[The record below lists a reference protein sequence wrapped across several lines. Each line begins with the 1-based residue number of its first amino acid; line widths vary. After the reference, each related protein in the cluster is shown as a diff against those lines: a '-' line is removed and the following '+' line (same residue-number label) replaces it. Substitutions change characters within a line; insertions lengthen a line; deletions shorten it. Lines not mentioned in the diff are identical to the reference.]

1 MVLFI
6 GLLGCLCLWGL
17 PTSAKIPAPLRS
29 AAQGQEAKQDQL
41 SPSTLTTTMYG
52 GNGGHNNSDSINDGS
67 LVIID
72 QTNAATTLVGHPDG
86 VSRLTGL
93 AFDSTGA
100 LFASTIGAGGFP
112 PPPPPVLTST
122 LPLAMCG
129 EAESALQPAK
139 SRAEKT
145 AASFMAREG

>member
-1 MVLFI
+1 MFNPR
-6 GLLGCLCLWGL
+6 LGKYYPTYFVIVILACLCAWTILSSFS
-17 PTSAKIPAPLRS
+17 TSAKGPAHGRSKLDGPQQREGPLN
-29 AAQGQEAKQDQL
+29 
-41 SPSTLTTTMYG
+41 LTTTMYG

-72 QTNAATTLVGHPDG
+72 QTNAAITLVGHPDG

-122 LPLAMCG
+122 LITI
-129 EAESALQPAK
+129 S
-139 SRAEKT
+139 SV
-145 AASFMAREG
+145 

>member
-1 MVLFI
+1 
-6 GLLGCLCLWGL
+6 
-17 PTSAKIPAPLRS
+17 
-29 AAQGQEAKQDQL
+29 
-41 SPSTLTTTMYG
+41 MYG

-100 LFASTIGAGGFP
+100 LVAQRIGWVVGGVNGFQRAYFEIP
-112 PPPPPVLTST
+112 NLPV
-122 LPLAMCG
+122 
-129 EAESALQPAK
+129 
-139 SRAEKT
+139 
-145 AASFMAREG
+145 AAQYRVTVWDYTFHQSPGSGWI

>member
-1 MVLFI
+1 MIAAIRRGHLHHFSRRCPPNATRSVSLFFTHSLQLRRNQMFPLRLKRHTRRLVVVLLI

-67 LVIID
+67 LVII
-72 QTNAATTLVGHPDG
+72 
-86 VSRLTGL
+86 
-93 AFDSTGA
+93 
-100 LFASTIGAGGFP
+100 
-112 PPPPPVLTST
+112 
-122 LPLAMCG
+122 
-129 EAESALQPAK
+129 
-139 SRAEKT
+139 
-145 AASFMAREG
+145 